1 MKLYQDEFESPV
13 GTVYVVSDGAAVRA
27 VDFGGYEGRMRQL
40 LDRHSSRYT
49 LQAARDP
56 GEFTSRLKAYFA
68 GDLEAIASIP
78 TATNGTPFQ
87 RDVWAALRL
96 IPVGTTCT
104 YQQIAARIGKPNAC
118 RAVGLANGAN
128 PVAIIVP
135 CHRVIGSNARL
146 TGYGGGLHR
155 KQWLLAHE
163 GLAEREPIGVL

>member
-1 MKLYQDEFESPV
+1 MNLYQDEFESPV
-13 GTVYVVSDGAAVRA
+13 GTVYVVSDGDVVRA
-27 VDFGGYEGRMRQL
+27 VDFGGYEERMRQL
-40 LDRHSSRYT
+40 LDRHYGRYT
-49 LQAARDP
+49 LQAVREP

-68 GDLEAIASIP
+68 GDLQAIKGIP

-87 RDVWAALRL
+87 KQVWAALRK

-104 YQQIAARIGKPNAC
+104 YQQIAVTIGKPNAC

-128 PVAIIVP
+128 PVAIVVP
-135 CHRVIGSNARL
+135 CHRVIGANARL

-163 GLAEREPIGVL
+163 GHG